1 MRARAH
7 QRACILVKIGDS
19 GRPPEPALPPA
30 PATAGQIEGATTERR
45 PAVYVF
51 IAAVFLVAALVG
63 FLHRAAITDPDAF
76 PILLAWLVATVLAE
90 VFWLPTITGRATSSM
105 ASSVNFAALFV
116 LGPPGATWAAAI
128 AAGLATLLIQ
138 RRSILRALYNLA
150 QTGITMAV
158 TGFLV
163 VALGG
168 GPVTVADFRD
178 PASLLPFFAAGLGY
192 IVVNTGLV
200 ATVVALWEGQPV
212 FKVWRENYGFAD
224 DLLTSLA
231 LFLLSPLIVLALLT
245 LGPIGITL
253 FFVPML
259 LIRNSAVRYVELRA
273 AQDQLV
279 WNERMAAMG
288 EMAGEIGH
296 ELSNA
301 LQVIGSRSQ
310 LLLADAEK
318 SGNERTASAVRVI
331 FERVSDMRRLTKG
344 LMDFS
349 HRDVK
354 RRRERLNRLVQEAVD
369 FVSPQNR
376 FDQVKWV
383 VALDPSD
390 PEVDLDAGQFRQVL
404 LNLFGNSAD
413 AMAEAAVQGPSIEV
427 RTKVAGASIELKVR
441 DNGTGVPPAI
451 QSRIFEPR
459 FTTKPNGHGF
469 GLAVTYRIIRNHG
482 GTIAVKNVSGG
493 GAEFRILLPAR
504 PADAGG
510 KMIGG
515 SEGGAA
521 SSGQVKAA

>member
-1 MRARAH
+1 VVR
-7 QRACILVKIGDS
+7 IPNS
-19 GRPPEPALPPA
+19 GRQLPAALPPA
-30 PATAGQIEGATTERR
+30 PAPGPATGGAPENRR

-51 IAAVFLVAALVG
+51 IAAVMLVAVLVG
-63 FLHRAAITDPDAF
+63 FHHRTAITDPGAF
-76 PILLAWLVATVLAE
+76 RTLLAWLVATVLAE
-90 VFWLPTITGRATSSM
+90 IFWLPTITGRATSSM
-105 ASSVNFAALFV
+105 ASSVNFAALFI
-116 LGPPGATWAAAI
+116 LGPPGATWVAAI
-128 AAGLATLLIQ
+128 AAGLASLAIQ
-138 RRSILRALYNLA
+138 RRSVLRALYNLS
-150 QTGITMAV
+150 QTAITMAV
-158 TGFLV
+158 AGFLDL
-163 VALGG
+163 ALGG
-168 GPVTVADFRD
+168 GPVTVEDFRD
-178 PASLLPFFAAGLGY
+178 PTSLIHFFAVGLGY

-231 LFLLSPLIVLALLT
+231 LFLLSPLIVLSLLT
-245 LGPIGITL
+245 LGPVGITL

-296 ELSNA
+296 ELGNA

-310 LLLADAEK
+310 LLLAEAETLK
-318 SGNERTASAVRVI
+318 NERMATAIRVI
-331 FERVSDMRRLTKG
+331 FERVSDMRRLTTG

-354 RRRERLNRLVQEAVD
+354 PRRERLNRLVQEAVD

-376 FDQVKWV
+376 FDGVKWV

-404 LNLFGNSAD
+404 LNLFGNAAE
-413 AMAEAAVQGPSIEV
+413 AMAEAGVKGPSIEV
-427 RTKVAGASIELKVR
+427 RTKVAGTSIELKVR

-459 FTTKPNGHGF
+459 FTTKAKGHGF
-469 GLAVTYRIIRNHG
+469 GLAVTYRIIKNHG
-482 GTIAVKNVSGG
+482 GTIAVKNASGG
-493 GAEFRILLPAR
+493 GAEFRMTLPAR
-504 PADAGG
+504 PAATAGG
-510 KMIGG
+510 ESG
-515 SEGGAA
+515 SRPESGPGAG
-521 SSGQVKAA
+521 SGQRAA

>member
-1 MRARAH
+1 M
-7 QRACILVKIGDS
+7 KIPDS

-30 PATAGQIEGATTERR
+30 PAPGGGADGATEKRQ
-45 PAVYVF
+45 PAVYAF
-51 IAAVFLVAALVG
+51 IAAVMLVAVLVG
-63 FLHRAAITDPDAF
+63 FLHRTAIADPGAF
-76 PILLAWLVATVLAE
+76 RTLLAWLVATVLAE
-90 VFWLPTITGRATSSM
+90 IFWLPTITGRATSSM

-116 LGPPGATWAAAI
+116 LGPPGATWVAAI
-128 AAGLATLLIQ
+128 AAGLASLVIQ
-138 RRSILRALYNLA
+138 RRSVLRALYNLS
-150 QTGITMAV
+150 QTAITMAV
-158 TGFLV
+158 AGFLDV
-163 VALGG
+163 TLGG
-168 GPVTVADFRD
+168 GPVTVEEFRD
-178 PASLLPFFAAGLGY
+178 PASLIHFFAAGLGY

-231 LFLLSPLIVLALLT
+231 LFLEPAHRALLLT

-296 ELSNA
+296 ELGNA

-318 SGNERTASAVRVI
+318 SGNQRTASAVRVI
-331 FERVSDMRRLTKG
+331 FERVADMKRLTQG

-376 FDQVKWV
+376 FDGVKWV
-383 VALDPSD
+383 VALEPSD

-404 LNLFGNSAD
+404 LNLFGNAAD
-413 AMAEAAVQGPSIEV
+413 AMAEAGVRGPSIEV

-441 DNGTGVPPAI
+441 DNGTGVPAAI

-459 FTTKPNGHGF
+459 FTTKRNGHGF
-469 GLAVTYRIIRNHG
+469 GLAVTYRIIKNHG

-493 GAEFRILLPAR
+493 GAEFRIVLPAR
-504 PADAGG
+504 PAALGG
-510 KMIGG
+510 AIGGG
-515 SEGGAA
+515 SEGGPGATP
-521 SSGQVKAA
+521 GQAKAA